1 MKIDGIKVDGIA
13 NIEHANLKIE
23 ELCALIAP
31 NGYGKSNVLHA
42 IEFGVRFIS
51 ADDVERRQ
59 MLSGRWM
66 SINTAIYGKDFS
78 FEIAG
83 RISVDGEEQQ
93 FVYSYQLAWS
103 REGIEGRVVSEGL
116 KMKRSADQRF
126 RQLIN
131 RTETDNCLIVPSAAG
146 RCNKELEVSANQL
159 ALSTIALS
167 TAMFLNGT
175 ASQIYGI
182 QVPNLETLDNPESYF
197 SVGGGKGIQILRGM
211 TLSEYLYHL
220 KTNDERN
227 YAILVDGLMQLIP
240 NMEEF
245 CPEVVSLP
253 GGQQIYDVRI
263 KEKFCAQPTTIAQLS
278 SGSKR
283 MIFLFT
289 LCIAARRQNV
299 PLIMLEEPEN
309 SVHPRMIENLLLT
322 MQNYAED
329 TKILMTSHSPYLMR
343 YLRPNQMYFGLPKN
357 DGLAHFAQ
365 VDPSKLKYLYKYAGD
380 MELTFGEYM
389 FDFMLDVENDSE
401 KLDKF
406 FIRL

>member
-1 MKIDGIKVDGIA
+1 MKIDGFKVDGIA
-13 NIEHANLKIE
+13 NIEHAHLKIE

-31 NGYGKSNVLHA
+31 NGYGKSNVLRA
-42 IEFGVRFIS
+42 IEFGVRFLT
-51 ADDVERRQ
+51 ADDAERRQ
-59 MLSGRWM
+59 MLKGQWM

-83 RISVDGEEQQ
+83 RISMDGDEQL
-93 FVYSYQLAWS
+93 FVYAYQLAWA
-103 REGIEGRVVSEGL
+103 REGRDGRVVSEGL

-131 RTETDNCLIVPSAAG
+131 RQETDNCLIVPSAAG
-146 RCNKELEVSANQL
+146 RCNKAFDVPANQL
-159 ALSTIALS
+159 ALSSIARS
-167 TAMFLNGT
+167 AAMFLNGI
-175 ASQIYGI
+175 ASQIYSI

-197 SVGGGKGIQILRGM
+197 SVGGGKGIRILGGM
-211 TLSEYLYHL
+211 TLSEYLYRL
-220 KTNDERN
+220 KKDDETS

-245 CPEVVSLP
+245 SPEVVSLP

-263 KEKFCAQPTTIAQLS
+263 KERFCARPTTIAQLS

-289 LCIAARRQNV
+289 LCMAARKQNV
-299 PLIMLEEPEN
+299 PMIMLEEPEN

-322 MQNYAED
+322 MQNYAEG

-343 YLRPNQMYFGLPKN
+343 YLKPSQMYFGLPKN

-365 VDPSKLKYLYKYAGD
+365 VEPSKLKYLYKYAGD

-389 FDFMLDVENDSE
+389 FDFMLDVEQDSE
-401 KLDKF
+401 KLEKY
-406 FIRL
+406 FIQQ